1 VLYLILVT
9 MPFTATIYQ
18 ITHEDGPFVRG
29 STSNYKNRMKNHKQ
43 TLSDGNSDFQKYIR
57 EHGGWGKVTKVILKQ
72 WECPDESSMF
82 QEEGKFID
90 EVYEDPLC
98 LNMKRAGITVRSSIG
113 KLYKLTIA
121 DKWEYYGRTR
131 DDYHRFAAHKTASK
145 TKTSDLYKT
154 IRANGGWDSVKT
166 EIIREWECSELE
178 LKEAEDALIRENW
191 ENEFLLNSIPASTTP
206 EQNRELSNAR
216 VRKWVENHPEE
227 AKEQSRIRAAKWR
240 ELNPEKVKEVQA
252 KSRAKRDS
260 DPKKREER
268 LQYMKEYR
276 ESHREEQNAKKREKR
291 ALAKAQTTIIMLI

>member
-1 VLYLILVT
+1 
-9 MPFTATIYQ
+9 
-18 ITHEDGPFVRG
+18 
-29 STSNYKNRMKNHKQ
+29 MKNHKQ

-191 ENEFLLNSIPASTTP
+191 ENEFLLNSIPASTTS

>member
-1 VLYLILVT
+1 

-18 ITHEDGPFVRG
+18 ITHEDGHFVRG
-29 STSNYKNRMKNHKQ
+29 STSNYKKRMKNHKQ
-43 TLSDGNSDFQKYIR
+43 TLSDGNSDFQKYVR
-57 EHGGWGKVTKVILKQ
+57 EHGGWDKVAKAILKQ

-90 EVYEDPLC
+90 DVYEDPLC
-98 LNMKRAGITVRSSIG
+98 LNMKRAGITARSPIG

-145 TKTSDLYKT
+145 TKTSELYKT

-166 EIIREWECSELE
+166 EIIREWVCPDSE

-206 EQNRELSNAR
+206 EKERELSNAR
-216 VRKWVENHPEE
+216 VRKWIENHPEE

-240 ELNPEKVKEVQA
+240 ELNPEKFKEVQA
-252 KSRAKRDS
+252 RSRAKRDS

-276 ESHREEQNAKKREKR
+276 EAHREEQNAKKREKR
-291 ALAKAQTTIIMLI
+291 ALAKAQTTMIVII